1 MKKIKE
7 SSSIEVSEK
16 ESNVINAN
24 IPGIRGLKT
33 IREKLEMR
41 NELVKVYKN
50 ELVKS
55 ALKKAEVCLIN
66 GEHEAAANELKSA
79 VETTGDVRALLP
91 FTLMQY
97 YELGGEKYDFDLFL
111 HHLRLAASDG
121 HIPSMHM
128 LAMLYNDE
136 HVADVYNEGQILFN
150 RASILDPEGKL
161 GNYLNVVL
169 SPKIKD
175 SAEQVTNIIKAI
187 HEPANYFYNN
197 EKVGKS
203 EVYLDLPA
211 SSYKRFIEIEGG
223 PQCKVLLCESVKHLH
238 SGNYN
243 EVERIL
249 KQVEKLDVAVANKY
263 LAMLYIGLH
272 KKKKAFDCARYSAIH
287 GCVPLMYTLS
297 AMYRC
302 GYGVK
307 KSNPKADA
315 WYRKAVESDIDNRG
329 LKTAIIL

>member
-1 MKKIKE
+1 MKNNKSIT
-7 SSSIEVSEK
+7 IEVSEK
-16 ESNVINAN
+16 ENTVINAN
-24 IPGIRGLKT
+24 IQDIRGLKT

-41 NELVKVYKN
+41 NKLVKVYKD

-55 ALKKAEVCLIN
+55 ALKKTEDRLIN
-66 GEHEAAANELKSA
+66 GDLEAAANELKSA
-79 VETTGDVRALLP
+79 VKTTGDIRVLLP
-91 FTLMQY
+91 LTLMQY

-150 RASILDPEGKL
+150 RASILDPESKF
-161 GNYLNVVL
+161 GNYLNAVFSL
-169 SPKIKD
+169 KIKGH
-175 SAEQVTNIIKAI
+175 AEQVANIVKAI
-187 HEPANYFYNN
+187 HEPASHFYNN

-203 EVYLDLPA
+203 AVFLDLPT
-211 SSYKRFIEIEGG
+211 SSYKRFNEIEGG
-223 PQCKVLLCESVKHLH
+223 PQCKELLCESVQHLH

-249 KQVEKLDVAVANKY
+249 KQVEKHDVAAANKY
-263 LAMLYIGLH
+263 LATLYIGLG
-272 KKKKAFDCARYSAIH
+272 KKKKAFECVRYSSIH

-302 GYGVK
+302 SYGVK

-315 WYRKAVESDIDNRG
+315 WYRKAIDSDIDNRG
-329 LKTAIIL
+329 LKTALIL